1 MSILS
6 TFFQSAAYWFGIAAA
21 TAGLIGTPLGGK
33 LADRILERYNS
44 RNSTSRSEGVEESL
58 RLPII
63 SSMLP
68 KINTLTAVAMCFVF
82 PTLAMQDAAPFLTF
96 LFLGWTLL
104 CELLGAYW
112 IVLLYVSVSVVLTFC
127 IYFYQS

>member
-1 MSILS
+1 MSNIISKLTSILS

-44 RNSTSRSEGVEESL
+44 RNNTSRSEGVEESL

-104 CELLGAYW
+104 CKLL
-112 IVLLYVSVSVVLTFC
+112 LTDN
-127 IYFYQS
+127 